1 MLHTMLYQSSYC
13 ESKQQ
18 SWSEYKE
25 YGSIAMRSY
34 GKRKPARKQ
43 KDVLQWL

>member
-1 MLHTMLYQSSYC
+1 MLFTRAYQSSYC
-13 ESKQQ
+13 ESKQ

-34 GKRKPARKQ
+34 DKRKPVRKQ
-43 KDVLQWL
+43 KDVLLW